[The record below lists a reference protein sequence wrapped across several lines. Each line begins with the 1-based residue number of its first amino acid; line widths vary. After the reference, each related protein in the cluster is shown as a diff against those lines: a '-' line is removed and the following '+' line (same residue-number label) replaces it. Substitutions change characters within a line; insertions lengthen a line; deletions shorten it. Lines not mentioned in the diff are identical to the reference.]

1 MASMTYLKAIEAG
14 VDIVDTCLAPFALR
28 TSMPAIEPIVATLAG
43 TPRDP
48 GLSLNALLEMG
59 EYLETIAPKYRE
71 YLATN
76 RMSVIDTAVLV
87 HQVPGGMI
95 SNLVSQLK
103 EAKALDRLNEVYAEI
118 PKTRQ
123 ELGTPPLVTPTSQI
137 VGVQAVLN
145 VLLGKYKM
153 VTNQVKD
160 LVFGLYG
167 KTPTPIDLE
176 VQKLV
181 LKNYKRGQAPIT
193 GRAAD
198 YLEPELEEAR
208 KKIGDLAKDDFDL
221 LIYALYPTTGEQF
234 LKWKY
239 GLEEKPRQVFS

>member
-1 MASMTYLKAIEAG
+1 
-14 VDIVDTCLAPFALR
+14 
-28 TSMPAIEPIVATLAG
+28 
-43 TPRDP
+43 
-48 GLSLNALLEMG
+48 
-59 EYLETIAPKYRE
+59 
-71 YLATN
+71 
-76 RMSVIDTAVLV
+76 
-87 HQVPGGMI
+87 MI

-103 EAKALDRLNEVYAEI
+103 EAKALDRLNEVYAEV
-118 PKTRQ
+118 PNTRR

-167 KTPTPIDLE
+167 KTPTPIDPE

-181 LKNYKRGQAPIT
+181 LKNYKRGQTPIT

-239 GLEEKPRQVFS
+239 GLEEKPRQVFP